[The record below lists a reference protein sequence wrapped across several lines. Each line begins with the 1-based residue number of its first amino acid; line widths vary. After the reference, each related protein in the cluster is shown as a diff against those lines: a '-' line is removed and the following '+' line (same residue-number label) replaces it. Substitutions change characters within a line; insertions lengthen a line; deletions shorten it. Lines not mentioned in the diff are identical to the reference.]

1 MAVPEI
7 LVVEDDPSLRAV
19 IRLVLEQAGY
29 EIAEAPNGA
38 EALKRLAH
46 KAPDLMLVDARMP
59 LMSGEELIQRV
70 RAEPAHSAIP
80 VVLLTGFSELVQA
93 KGQADAVIAKPFEKD
108 QLLKVVDDLLRSARL

>member
-7 LVVEDDPSLRAV
+7 LVVEDDASLRAV

-29 EIAEAPNGA
+29 EITEAPNGA
-38 EALKRLAH
+38 EALQLLAH

-70 RAEPAHSAIP
+70 RAEPAHSGIP
-80 VVLLTGFSELVQA
+80 MVLLTGFSELVQTE
-93 KGQADAVIAKPFEKD
+93 GQADAVIAKPFEKD